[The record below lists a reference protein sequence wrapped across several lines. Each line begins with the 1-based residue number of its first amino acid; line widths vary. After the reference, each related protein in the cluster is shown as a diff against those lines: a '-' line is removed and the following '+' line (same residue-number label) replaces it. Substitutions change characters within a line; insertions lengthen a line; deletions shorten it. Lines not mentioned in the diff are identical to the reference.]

1 MTWARIMRAGL
12 TLALAALALAF
23 TQRSQAGQAGD
34 LAPQGGPAWAG
45 GLDADPGTLPGYG
58 FAFDLAGDAAAG
70 PGVDML
76 PAPAPAF
83 DLGFDAW
90 GLIGQATDRHE
101 AQEATTS
108 DPAADNVRAFLAM
121 IAAAEGTSRAADPYR
136 VCYGYRHTI
145 RSLAEHPAVSGEW
158 AGEPLDN
165 LGPAY
170 RGKRS
175 TAAGRY
181 QIIRP
186 TWEATRRALAL
197 PDFGPASQDAAAVY
211 LIKRRGALPAVQAG
225 QLQRA
230 VSLCAQEWA
239 SLPGSTAGQ
248 PQRQMAFLADTY
260 TSNGG
265 ALA

>member
-1 MTWARIMRAGL
+1 MAGMMRAGL
-12 TLALAALALAF
+12 ILAAVAGLALAS
-23 TQRSQAGQAGD
+23 RQAVAQQA
-34 LAPQGGPAWAG
+34 AEPGPAWAG
-45 GLDADPGTLPGYG
+45 GLEADPGALPGYG
-58 FAFDLAGDAAAG
+58 FTFDLGGDAAAG
-70 PGVDML
+70 PGVDLL

-90 GLIGQATDRHE
+90 GLIGQQADQ
-101 AQEATTS
+101 QETMRATTS
-108 DPAADNVRAFLAM
+108 DPAAGNVRAFLAM
-121 IAAAEGTSRAADPYR
+121 IAAAEGTDRAADPYR

-145 RSLAEHPAVSGEW
+145 RSMAEHPAVSGEW

-186 TWEATRRALAL
+186 TWEACRRALGL
-197 PDFGPASQDAAAVY
+197 QDFGPASQDAAAVY
-211 LIKRRGALPAVQAG
+211 LIRQRRALPAVQAG
-225 QLQRA
+225 DLARA
-230 VSLCAQEWA
+230 ISLCAPEWA

-248 PQRQMAFLADTY
+248 PVQRMAFLVDTY
-260 TSNGG
+260 TDNGG